1 MRKTSVGSRLYMSV
15 MAIFLLFAAA
25 FIIFQHNREKMY
37 KISLLETKLQGFNV
51 RMNEALHY
59 KGKINEHTLTAYVKA
74 KAAKHM
80 RVTVISPKGEVIF
93 DNIRKDYPNIS
104 NHANR
109 EEIRQALKSGV
120 GSTVDR
126 NSKTV
131 LQDYFYSATYFK
143 QDGYIIR
150 SALPYNNDLTQSL
163 RADQQYIWFALI
175 ACFILTVV
183 IYRFILRLS
192 KNITNL
198 KIFAYRADH
207 NEILNVEDLGEFP
220 DDELGEIA
228 ERIIKIYKRLES
240 TRKEQDI
247 LKRQLTQNIAH
258 ELKTPVA
265 SIQGYLETIL
275 DNPHI
280 DEETK
285 HRFLKRC
292 YAQSERLT
300 SLLRDIS
307 TLNRMDDAPQLIDFE
322 DIDIND
328 LVQNIHKETVLQLD
342 ERQMTFL
349 NMLPEGIKLKG
360 NRSLLY
366 SVFRNLTDNAI
377 SYAGTGTIIT
387 LQAKEHAD
395 YWDFTFQDNGIG
407 VSQEYLPRIFERFY
421 RVDKGRSRKMGG
433 TGLGLAI
440 VKNAILLHGGQ
451 IHVENIPTGGLKFR
465 FTIRKQ

>member
-1 MRKTSVGSRLYMSV
+1 MKKTSVGSRLYMSV

-37 KISLLETKLQGFNV
+37 KISLLETKLQAFNV
-51 RMNEALHY
+51 RMNDALHY
-59 KGKINEHTLTAYVKA
+59 KGKIDESTFTAYVQAQAMKN
-74 KAAKHM
+74 M
-80 RVTVISPKGEVIF
+80 RVTVISPKGDVLF
-93 DNIRKDYPNIS
+93 DNIRKDYSNIS

-109 EEIRQALKSGV
+109 EEIQKALKSGL

-126 NSKTV
+126 NSKTIN
-131 LQDYFYSATYFK
+131 QDYFYSATYFK
-143 QDGYIIR
+143 HDGYIIR

-175 ACFILTVV
+175 ACIILTVV
-183 IYRFILRLS
+183 LYRFILRLS
-192 KNITNL
+192 QNITNL

-240 TRKEQDI
+240 TRKEQDV

-285 HRFLKRC
+285 QKFLKRS

-322 DIDIND
+322 DVDIYD
-328 LVQNIHKETVLQLD
+328 LVQNIQKETALQLC
-342 ERQMTFL
+342 ERQMTFQ
-349 NMLPEGIKLKG
+349 NMLPEGIKIKG

-377 SYAGTGTIIT
+377 AYAGTGTTIT
-387 LQAKEHAD
+387 LQAKENAD
-395 YWDFTFQDNGIG
+395 NWVFTFQDNGSG
-407 VSQEYLPRIFERFY
+407 VSPEHLPRIFERFY

-440 VKNAILLHGGQ
+440 VKNAILLHGGH
-451 IHVENIPTGGLKFR
+451 IHVDNIPTGGLMFR
-465 FTIRKQ
+465 FSIRKQ